1 MICEGHHLQYPTLVR
16 LLVRNTQASRDS
28 LLFNDS
34 IFQILSIHS
43 SAMMLLL
50 HCYLLGDDPDEIFP
64 VEIEE
69 TETVGILK
77 DLIKKKKFPQF
88 IQIIASN
95 LKIWRVDLAIPN
107 FLESLEKIKLDDTN
121 SLSPVDDLSEV
132 FLAPARKRVH
142 VIIQCPFTKPG

>member
-1 MICEGHHLQYPTLVR
+1 MIDDLR
-16 LLVRNTQASRDS
+16 SRES

-34 IFQILSIHS
+34 IFQILSVHS

-50 HCYLLGDDPDEIFP
+50 HCYLLGDDPDQIFP

-69 TETVGILK
+69 TKTVGILK

-88 IQIIASN
+88 NHIVASN
-95 LKIWRVDLAIPN
+95 LKIWRVDLPIPN
-107 FLESLEKIKLDDTN
+107 FLKSLEKIKLDNTN

-142 VIIQCPFTKPG
+142 VIIERPFTKPG